1 MSTRTIVEE
10 RPKNV
15 AVMDVFSKLIQER
28 IIFIDGVI
36 DEDLANGVIAQML
49 YLDSLDK
56 KTPIN
61 IYINSPGG
69 NCLDGLAIY
78 DVSKVISAPIKTT
91 CIGQASSMGAI
102 LMLMGEERFGLPHCR
117 IMLHE
122 ASGDMWG
129 KTKDVSVMFKLQ
141 KEIQEEL
148 FEIVK
153 EKTTI
158 NPTEFSVTDKWYN
171 SKEALECGLI
181 TKIIKNGE
189 KS

>member
-1 MSTRTIVEE
+1 MARELSNEI
-10 RPKNV
+10 
-15 AVMDVFSKLIQER
+15 
-28 IIFIDGVI
+28 
-36 DEDLANGVIAQML
+36 IAQL
-49 YLDSLDK
+49 LILDANSNE
-56 KTPIN
+56 PIN

-69 NCLDGLAIY
+69 SCLDGLAIY

-158 NPTEFSVTDKWYN
+158 NPSEFSVTDKWYN